1 MPDEL
6 INVFISYS
14 HSDNEFV
21 DRLEADIRQRG
32 YGTWMDRLGLAGG
45 HKWRRELQ
53 GALDRSQ
60 VVLVVLSPEAAASEY
75 VQSEYGYAFDEGK
88 LVIPLYYRTCKV
100 PMELRGIQWIDFQQ
114 SYEQGLEALVHAL
127 GGEGSTTSPPAS
139 SQHSKASQA
148 KSEAAVE
155 APWNVPFARNPFF
168 IGRDALLEQ
177 VHEQFHRA
185 QPATPN
191 HALALS
197 GLGGIGKTQIAVEY
211 AYRYRDEYRA
221 VFWVH
226 ADSRET
232 LVADFIALARLLDL
246 PEQDAQDQMRI
257 VGAGK
262 RWMEQ
267 HEGWLLILNNADEL
281 PLLTN
286 FLPGGGKGYILLT
299 TRSQATGR
307 IAESL
312 SVEKLELAE
321 GMRLLLRRAKLL
333 APGETL
339 ETVSA
344 PMREE
349 AQSLITELDGLPLAI
364 DQAGAYIEETG
375 CSLSE
380 YLGLY
385 RRRRFALLKR
395 QSSVSPDY
403 PHTVAST
410 WALSFQQV
418 EQADPAAAE
427 LLRLCA
433 FLHPDAIPEAI
444 LTQGAE
450 QLGPVLQEV
459 AEDPFLLN
467 EAIQLLRRYS
477 LLKRDPQAKLLSLHR
492 LVQVVLKES
501 LDAKTQQQWAERA
514 VWAVNAAFPEVEF
527 ANWNRCELCIPHV
540 LVCAQLIEQYH
551 LSFPEAARLLHSA
564 GHYLRDRGQYAQ
576 AEPLL
581 QRALSIREQ
590 VLGSQH
596 PEVADALDD
605 LQHLHVL
612 QGKYQQAEPL
622 MQRALSIREQ
632 VLGPEHAQTAT
643 ALNNLAGIYIQQG
656 KYQQAE
662 PLLQRALALREQ
674 ALGGNHS
681 DVAESLS
688 NLAWLYFL
696 QGRYADAEP
705 LYQRAIA
712 LDEHILGPEHPET
725 LLYLGNLAFLY
736 TYWGKY
742 KEAEPLNQRVLAA
755 RERVLGPEHPNTA
768 LALFFLAQLYCFQ
781 RKYEQAE
788 PLLQRALHTCEQ
800 VLGPEHTR
808 TMYVLLY
815 LAQIYQARGQYEQAE
830 SFYQR
835 VLTGFE
841 RVLGPEHPYVA
852 ETLINLAQ
860 LYEKQGKDEQA
871 EPLYQRALTIYEQAL
886 GSSHP
891 FVAQPLHHLARLYEK
906 QGKDEQA
913 SSLYQRA
920 LTIREQALGP
930 EHPDTVATRE
940 ASATLLHRRQEQ
952 QGLISQPAAITA
964 PGT

>member
-21 DRLEADIRQRG
+21 DRLEADLRQEG
-32 YGTWMDRLGLAGG
+32 YGTWMDRRGLDGG

-53 GALDRSQ
+53 NALDRSP

-88 LVIPLYYRTCKV
+88 LVIPLYYRPCKV
-100 PMELRGIQWIDFQQ
+100 PMELRGIQWIDFQH

-127 GGEGSTTSPPAS
+127 GGEVSTTSPAAS
-139 SQHSKASQA
+139 SAPSTASQA
-148 KSEAAVE
+148 KSQAAVE

-168 IGRDALLEQ
+168 LGRDALLEQ
-177 VHEQFHRA
+177 VHEQFHRT

-211 AYRYRDEYRA
+211 AYRYRQEYSA
-221 VFWVH
+221 IFWVH

-232 LVADFIALARLLDL
+232 LVADFIALARLLNL
-246 PEQDAQDQMRI
+246 SEQNEQDQMRI
-257 VGAGK
+257 VGAVK
-262 RWMEQ
+262 RWLEQ

-281 PLLTN
+281 PLLTS
-286 FLPGGGKGYILLT
+286 FLPNKRYTLLT

-312 SVEKLELAE
+312 SVEKLERAE
-321 GMRLLLRRAKLL
+321 GMQLLLRRAKLL

-339 ETVSA
+339 DNVSA
-344 PMREE
+344 ATREE
-349 AQSLITELDGLPLAI
+349 AQILSSELDGLPLAI

-375 CSLSE
+375 CSLSD

-385 RRRRFALLKR
+385 RRRRLALLKR
-395 QSSVSPDY
+395 QSSVSADY

-418 EQADPAAAE
+418 EQADPGAAE

-450 QLGPVLQEV
+450 HLGAVLQEV

-477 LLKRDPQAKLLSLHR
+477 LLKRDPQAKLLNLHR

-501 LDAKTQQQWAERA
+501 LDAQTQQQWAERA
-514 VWAVNAAFPEVEF
+514 VRAVNAAFPEVEF
-527 ANWNRCELCIPHV
+527 ANWARCELCLPQA

-551 LSFPEAARLLHSA
+551 VSFPEAAHLLHCA
-564 GHYLRDRGQYAQ
+564 GHYLRDRGQYTQ

-581 QRALSIREQ
+581 QRALSMREQ
-590 VLGSQH
+590 VLGPEH

-605 LQHLHVL
+605 LQYLHVL
-612 QGKYQQAEPL
+612 QGKFQQAEPL

-632 VLGPEHAQTAT
+632 VLGPEHIQTAT
-643 ALNNLAGIYIQQG
+643 ALNNLAAISIQQG
-656 KYQQAE
+656 KFQQAE
-662 PLLQRALALREQ
+662 PLMQRALSIREQ
-674 ALGGNHS
+674 ALGGNHPE
-681 DVAESLS
+681 VAESLN
-688 NLAWLYFL
+688 NLAWLYAR
-696 QGRYADAEP
+696 QGRYAEAEP

-712 LDEHILGPEHPET
+712 LDEHILGPAHPET
-725 LLYLGNLAFLY
+725 LIHIGNLAFLY
-736 TYWGKY
+736 TYWGRY
-742 KEAEPLNQRVLAA
+742 SEAEQLNQRVLAA
-755 RERVLGPEHPNTA
+755 RERVLGPAHPNTA

-781 RKYEQAE
+781 GQYEQAE
-788 PLLQRALHTCEQ
+788 PLLQRALQICEQ
-800 VLGPEHTR
+800 VLGPEHNR
-808 TMYVLLY
+808 TLYVLLY
-815 LAQIYQARGQYEQAE
+815 LAQIYQARDQNEQ
-830 SFYQR
+830 SQSLYQR
-835 VLTGFE
+835 VLAGFE
-841 RVLGPEHPYVA
+841 KVLGPEHPYVA
-852 ETLINLAQ
+852 ETLTNLAHLYEKQGKHEQAEPLYQRALTIHEQALGPSHPFVAQTLHHLAQ

-871 EPLYQRALTIYEQAL
+871 T
-886 GSSHP
+886 
-891 FVAQPLHHLARLYEK
+891 
-906 QGKDEQA
+906 
-913 SSLYQRA
+913 SLYQRA
-920 LTIREQALGP
+920 LTIREQTLGSD
-930 EHPDTVATRE
+930 HPDTVTTRE
-940 ASATLLHRRQEQ
+940 AFAALLRRRQEQ
-952 QGLISQPAAITA
+952 QDRVSQPATITA
-964 PGT
+964 PIT